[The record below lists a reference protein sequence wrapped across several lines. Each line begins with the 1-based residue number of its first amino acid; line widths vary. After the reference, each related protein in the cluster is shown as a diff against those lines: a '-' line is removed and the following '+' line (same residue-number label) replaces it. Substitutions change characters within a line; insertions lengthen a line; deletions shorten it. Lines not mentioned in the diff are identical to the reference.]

1 MRHCGYSGS
10 VAATGTAACQPRGGR
25 QGPLRELGGAPGFL
39 EARTGYPGELIV
51 PLVTARP
58 RPVQAQACRA
68 ATVVLCLGW
77 VAYVQAQGGYMDIPA
92 MFGRAVAEFDA
103 RVRQVG
109 DHQWQAATPDE
120 DWTVRDLVNHLAGED
135 LWAPPLLAGSTIAEV
150 GDRFEGD
157 VLGAEPRAAWTAA
170 SAAAVRAAGEDGAM
184 DRIVHLSFGDF
195 PGSEYT
201 LQLFADHV
209 IHAWDLARAIGADE
223 HLDEELVAS
232 CATWFEAVEEAYRS
246 AGAIAERP
254 SVPGHADAQTLL
266 LARFGR
272 RA

>member
-1 MRHCGYSGS
+1 
-10 VAATGTAACQPRGGR
+10 
-25 QGPLRELGGAPGFL
+25 
-39 EARTGYPGELIV
+39 
-51 PLVTARP
+51 
-58 RPVQAQACRA
+58 
-68 ATVVLCLGW
+68 
-77 VAYVQAQGGYMDIPA
+77 MDIPA

-103 RVRQVG
+103 RVRQIG

-120 DWTVRDLVNHLAGED
+120 DWCVRDLVNHLVGED

-157 VLGAEPRAAWTAA
+157 VLGSDPKAAWTAA
-170 SAAAVRAAGEDGAM
+170 SAEAVRAVEADGAM

-195 PGSEYT
+195 PGGEYT
-201 LQLFADHV
+201 LQLFADHL

-232 CATWFEAVEEAYRS
+232 CATWFEAMEEAYRS
-246 AGAIAERP
+246 AGAIAARP
-254 SVPGHADAQTLL
+254 PVPGDADARTLL